1 MLYSIPFHCIA
12 LHHNTLHCIMFTS
25 RPQANEALRTLKE
38 KNDALQTRLDEMQY
52 FKSVPPTVC
61 RRHGMM

>member
-1 MLYSIPFHCIA
+1 
-12 LHHNTLHCIMFTS
+12 MFTS

-52 FKSVPPTVC
+52 FKSVPPTCVVVM
-61 RRHGMM
+61 G